1 MKLSHRLTNI
11 TGGGSDGWEVF
22 LRARRMIAKGEKVIE
37 LTIGEHDI
45 RTAPNILDAMDRA
58 ARAGH
63 TGYALVP
70 GTHAMRAAVAKRVE
84 ERTGVP
90 TGIDNVLITAGGQAG
105 LFAAHHAVLEEG
117 DTALYIDPYY
127 TTYPGTIRAV
137 GGVPVAIE
145 ARSEDGFQ
153 PRAEAIDAAAKATGA
168 KSLLINSPNNP
179 TGAVYSRA
187 TLEAIAEVCKARD
200 LWLITDEVYDVQV
213 WEGEHIIEIGR
224 ASCRERVLRLV

>member
-1 MKLSHRLTNI
+1 MKLAHRLTNI

-90 TGIDNVLITAGGQAG
+90 TGIDNVLITASASP
-105 LFAAHHAVLEEG
+105 HTCSH
-117 DTALYIDPYY
+117 
-127 TTYPGTIRAV
+127 
-137 GGVPVAIE
+137 VASM
-145 ARSEDGFQ
+145 R
-153 PRAEAIDAAAKATGA
+153 
-168 KSLLINSPNNP
+168 
-179 TGAVYSRA
+179 
-187 TLEAIAEVCKARD
+187 
-200 LWLITDEVYDVQV
+200 
-213 WEGEHIIEIGR
+213 
-224 ASCRERVLRLV
+224 